1 MTLIHMIM
9 THSLGMTTPMRT
21 NMELDVLEKWR
32 PTGMASVV
40 LGLLMVPKWEVR
52 SQIITLC
59 YYRLF
64 LLLGWWLVRVTKK
77 VKENF
82 GCLIHLFQ
90 LLLELDC
97 APLLRRRG
105 QSQQE
110 NVPICC
116 CSCGEELFVSS
127 SFHRHNYRVGN

>member
-21 NMELDVLEKWR
+21 SMELDVLEKWQ

-52 SQIITLC
+52 SQMIILC

-77 VKENF
+77 AKENF
-82 GCLIHLFQ
+82 GCLIHLLFQ
-90 LLLELDC
+90 LLLDC
-97 APLLRRRG
+97 TPLLRRRG
-105 QSQQE
+105 QRQQE
-110 NVPICC
+110 NVPYLLLFLWGGIVCIVFIPQTQLP
-116 CSCGEELFVSS
+116 CG
-127 SFHRHNYRVGN
+127 

>member
-21 NMELDVLEKWR
+21 SMELDVLEKWR

-52 SQIITLC
+52 SQMIILC
-59 YYRLF
+59 YYRL
-64 LLLGWWLVRVTKK
+64 LLLGWWLVCITKK
-77 VKENF
+77 AKENF
-82 GCLIHLFQ
+82 GCLIHLLFQ

-97 APLLRRRG
+97 APLL
-105 QSQQE
+105 
-110 NVPICC
+110 
-116 CSCGEELFVSS
+116 
-127 SFHRHNYRVGN
+127 